1 MFGKLPSVTSLDVS
15 SIHSINGAKIDTLYN
30 VVDSYN
36 FLLLQE
42 PSFKTLVSKLTNLRE
57 FYLDGVNILEDNR
70 AGAELLEKFVP
81 RL

>member
-1 MFGKLPSVTSLDVS
+1 MLLIAIIFCSYKSV
-15 SIHSINGAKIDTLYN
+15 A
-30 VVDSYN
+30 
-36 FLLLQE
+36 
-42 PSFKTLVSKLTNLRE
+42 SFKTLVSKLTNLRE